1 MESFRELINR
11 HKNKKLPL
19 HNYHP
24 IPSTHLSKKPKPTP
38 NKPPPTPN
46 IIPIK
51 SLTPKEHKKRKLF
64 KDNFIQMLYQMDNI
78 SKRKRKSSSL
88 TKTPLITPIYSSTNH
103 YQKHNDN
110 HNNSNSFISNNNNSL
125 NHFHN
130 YSTLNPPQNKFKLD
144 TTYNSLSKSREQSIV
159 NQSTYTVMNNFNSNN
174 LPFTLNISNDS
185 ILWNKLKS
193 KNTSPSSVRDGRME
207 VHSRENISILEGI
220 GNSNVNSIGNVIRT
234 LNVSSLMKNTCQ
246 DEKKNERG
254 KTIEI
259 DNRDDKYSLTKKLKT
274 FNRDLN
280 IINIPKHYLSN
291 SPTMRNNVL
300 NLLEKLN
307 KVTNDKNKNNK
318 RNNVTFKQT
327 KLNNPIKEEDED
339 NININN
345 NCNIET
351 KHNIKLITIPTQNEQ
366 QIKVK
371 PATTTITLIK
381 PNCNNISDT
390 TETIPSK
397 TNTSTTSSPS
407 KQMPYLYI
415 KKKSNQNKQQPLKHN
430 NLHNNNNII
439 EISNNKTSRNNFTN
453 IEISPIKSTDD
464 HVIKQQIPFKKATI
478 TNITPIDKYKVNNK
492 LKSRVRI
499 KTNDDLE
506 YQCEK
511 VCNIKAKTH
520 KKFNTSDIEETT
532 LHFGTI
538 DSELQI
544 SYYKFKESFSLVDKD
559 YTEFEKGINGGYL
572 NNKKPYKKSYLKNKN
587 NSFQKKE
594 SNNRSN
600 TPSIQDKT
608 VQNTPI
614 KNSQFI
620 YKRKINKD
628 QDSSFSSYK
637 KKSICKSPIVS
648 KRSSNMIYCKKEMPK
663 TERIVKKSSRIR
675 EKLINFNK
683 PVNSNSNKHNKE
695 SEEESNINEDSKDM
709 IELLE
714 DMKFENMKDES
725 KEHKSKHNITYSACL
740 YKSES
745 NFLQDE
751 IMTNSLNMSNND
763 LQQNSD
769 ENIQR
774 NKDLRYSEDLSSKF
788 NQIKM
793 KSKSPKLKDN
803 SYKKCKIKV
812 RHRNNVKTNDKAFEN
827 KTINSTYSG
836 NKRIG
841 NLKQSFQ
848 CKNKPVNS
856 NVVNTVKSKSLDK
869 NKDVKSKSEQ
879 IKSKEEILNI
889 KEKKEFNLDNKKESK
904 VKQEKNEMN
913 KELKDKQN
921 KVQDKV
927 IINNNIGKHNE
938 HQNNK
943 LSKIHDKERIVK
955 INKNNNDN
963 KNSQQIKIPIDT
975 KIPLDIIE
983 EAGEATES
991 AEDTSRMINERRKEL
1006 YMQNRF
1012 AKLNKNKFSNNNFNS
1027 NTEKRIYDYNKEPKE
1042 EKNKLPNNVTNNV
1055 TPQKENKSPIEQLPV
1070 EQLPTLSKEQ
1080 KRERANSRIDFDIL
1094 QLSPIYKPSRNSKL
1108 ELPSNN
1114 TLHIS
1119 SKTNISNRYEKE
1131 LLNYLPSKQHKQKEF
1146 IKFKNKHQTS
1156 GNLKTLKQT
1165 TTTKDNNNNDE
1176 YIPYQSKK
1184 AKRNLNNENTQINS
1198 FQKATSIKPTS
1209 LNNSINTI
1217 QNKSLLTPSLSSNYI
1232 HPSCKKIIL
1241 KPPTIKKP
1249 TTKPSLKIQLIQP
1262 NIPKLKPAITVRNKV
1277 PITFNQDIS
1286 TSLDKSIDLLSNPTS
1301 YLNQTCNDLLTD
1313 KYLTQGLNISRKQ
1326 DDSFMNIEQS
1336 PIKTQTQ
1343 YQFIKPNQMQ
1353 KSVSSKNINRPKIT
1367 QAMNHNNHT
1376 NNNECILF

>member
-1 MESFRELINR
+1 METFRELINR

-19 HNYHP
+19 RNYHP
-24 IPSTHLSKKPKPTP
+24 IPSTHLSKKLKPTP

-64 KDNFIQMLYQMDNI
+64 KDNFIQMLYQIDNI

-110 HNNSNSFISNNNNSL
+110 HNNSNSFISNNNSL

-130 YSTLNPPQNKFKLD
+130 YSTLNLPQNKFKLD
-144 TTYNSLSKSREQSIV
+144 TTYNSLSKSREQSII

-185 ILWNKLKS
+185 ILWNKLKN

-220 GNSNVNSIGNVIRT
+220 GNSNVNSIGNVIGT

-254 KTIEI
+254 KTIKV

-318 RNNVTFKQT
+318 SNNVTFKQT

-339 NININN
+339 NNV
-345 NCNIET
+345 ET
-351 KHNIKLITIPTQNEQ
+351 KHNIKPITIPTKNEQ
-366 QIKVK
+366 QIQIK
-371 PATTTITLIK
+371 PTTTITPIK
-381 PNCNNISDT
+381 PNCNNISET
-390 TETIPSK
+390 PETIPSK
-397 TNTSTTSSPS
+397 ANTSTTSSPS
-407 KQMPYLYI
+407 KPMPYLYI
-415 KKKSNQNKQQPLKHN
+415 KKKSNQNKQQPSKHN
-430 NLHNNNNII
+430 NLRNNDNNII

-478 TNITPIDKYKVNNK
+478 TNLTPIDKYKVNNK

-511 VCNIKAKTH
+511 ACNKKGRTH

-559 YTEFEKGINGGYL
+559 YTEFEKGINGGYS
-572 NNKKPYKKSYLKNKN
+572 NNKKLYKKSYLKNKN
-587 NSFQKKE
+587 NSFQKKD
-594 SNNRSN
+594 SNNNISN
-600 TPSIQDKT
+600 TPS

-614 KNSQFI
+614 KNNQFI

-648 KRSSNMIYCKKEMPK
+648 KHNSNMIYCKKEMPK

-683 PVNSNSNKHNKE
+683 PVTSNSNKHNKE
-695 SEEESNINEDSKDM
+695 SEDESNINEDSKDM

-714 DMKFENMKDES
+714 DMKFENIRDES
-725 KEHKSKHNITYSACL
+725 KEHKSKHNVTYSACL
-740 YKSES
+740 YKSDF

-751 IMTNSLNMSNND
+751 IITNSLNTSNNE
-763 LQQNSD
+763 LQQNGD

-788 NQIKM
+788 NQIKI

-803 SYKKCKIKV
+803 SNSYKQCKIKV
-812 RHRNNVKTNDKAFEN
+812 RHRNNVKINDKVFES

-836 NKRIG
+836 NNSINKRVG
-841 NLKQSFQ
+841 NLKQPFQ

-869 NKDVKSKSEQ
+869 NKDVKGKQEQ
-879 IKSKEEILNI
+879 IKSKGEISSNR
-889 KEKKEFNLDNKKESK
+889 EKKGFNLDNKKESK
-904 VKQEKNEMN
+904 VKQENNEMN
-913 KELKDKQN
+913 NDLKDKQN
-921 KVQDKV
+921 HKIEKE
-927 IINNNIGKHNE
+927 IINTLSNIK
-938 HQNNK
+938 
-943 LSKIHDKERIVK
+943 DKESFVK

-963 KNSQQIKIPIDT
+963 KNLQQIKIPIDT

-1012 AKLNKNKFSNNNFNS
+1012 AKLNKNNKFNN
-1027 NTEKRIYDYNKEPKE
+1027 RNKVSKE
-1042 EKNKLPNNVTNNV
+1042 EKNKSSNNATDNV
-1055 TPQKENKSPIEQLPV
+1055 TPQKENKNPIEQITV
-1070 EQLPTLSKEQ
+1070 EQLPTLSKDQ
-1080 KRERANSRIDFDIL
+1080 KRERANSRIDFEIL

-1108 ELPSNN
+1108 EFTSNN

-1131 LLNYLPSKQHKQKEF
+1131 LLNYLPCKQQHEQKEF
-1146 IKFKNKHQTS
+1146 MKFKNKHQTS

-1165 TTTKDNNNNDE
+1165 ATTKDTTNDE

-1184 AKRNLNNENTQINS
+1184 PKRNVNNENTQLNS
-1198 FQKATSIKPTS
+1198 FQKATPIKPTS
-1209 LNNSINTI
+1209 LNNSINTT

-1249 TTKPSLKIQLIQP
+1249 TTKPSIKIQLIQP

-1313 KYLTQGLNISRKQ
+1313 KYLTQGLNTSRKQ
-1326 DDSFMNIEQS
+1326 DDSFINIEQS
-1336 PIKTQTQ
+1336 TIKTQTQ

-1353 KSVSSKNINRPKIT
+1353 KSVSSKNINRPKIN
-1367 QAMNHNNHT
+1367 QAMNHTNT